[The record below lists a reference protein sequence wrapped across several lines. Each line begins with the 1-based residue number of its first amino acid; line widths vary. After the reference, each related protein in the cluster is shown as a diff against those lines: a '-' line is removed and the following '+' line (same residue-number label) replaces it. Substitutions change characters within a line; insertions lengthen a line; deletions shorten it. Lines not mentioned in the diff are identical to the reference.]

1 MTPGIIAVS
10 ISAIPIAVALILFW
24 QICTEI
30 GRDNS
35 FCHKN
40 ASRLTGIGFCALV
53 DTGYCAVGT
62 VTLEIMVGSPIW
74 VTGLMVCTVGLS
86 IALAAFLL
94 SHLVLRL
101 AVQGPANSL
110 QGGEAHRLSL
120 VGLQDGQVGDGHVH
134 LLGEL
139 AEGARRRG
147 GINEKDAQGSF
158 YLELFGSGEGG

>member
-1 MTPGIIAVS
+1 MKRIGLVRTLKGTILFLAVMAAVCYIGIFPGTIREMGAQNAGTAWLVTPGIVAVS
-10 ISAIPIAVALILFW
+10 ISAAPIAIALVLFW

-94 SHLVLRL
+94 SHLVLK
-101 AVQGPANSL
+101 AA
-110 QGGEAHRLSL
+110 
-120 VGLQDGQVGDGHVH
+120 DMK
-134 LLGEL
+134 
-139 AEGARRRG
+139 AENDLT
-147 GINEKDAQGSF
+147 I
-158 YLELFGSGEGG
+158 

>member
-1 MTPGIIAVS
+1 MKRLGLVRTLKGTILFLAVMAAVCYIGIFPGTIREMGAQNAGTAWLVTPGIVAVS
-10 ISAIPIAVALILFW
+10 ISAAPIAIALVLFW

-74 VTGLMVCTVGLS
+74 VTGMMVCTVGLA

-94 SHLVLRL
+94 SHLVLK
-101 AVQGPANSL
+101 AA
-110 QGGEAHRLSL
+110 
-120 VGLQDGQVGDGHVH
+120 DMK
-134 LLGEL
+134 
-139 AEGARRRG
+139 AENDLT
-147 GINEKDAQGSF
+147 I
-158 YLELFGSGEGG
+158 